1 LHGRNGRFPEEGM
14 FENLLLIAVVIMI
27 MWVGALAYYLITSR
41 QQTDLQKDIE
51 SLRNMLDEADNQSN

>member
-1 LHGRNGRFPEEGM
+1 M

-27 MWVGALAYYLITSR
+27 MWVGVLAYYLITSR

-51 SLRNMLDEADNQSN
+51 SLREMLDEPENKNS

>member
-1 LHGRNGRFPEEGM
+1 M
-14 FENLLLIAVVIMI
+14 FENLLLIAVVIMVL
-27 MWVGALAYYLITSR
+27 WVGVLAYYLITSR